1 MAYKC
6 PLLKMKKILF
16 LLMVSM
22 LSAPI
27 YAQRIKKNEIDKFTG
42 AELIQTSNETLYT
55 KQFIMAANVTNMFSF
70 CIRRVNG
77 EYCMPATIVMDDVV
91 KYREEDGVQFLLDN
105 GEIVALKTN
114 YTGIGCESYGNMG
127 YSFSTSFDLQE
138 SDVEKLKNN
147 KVITVRVTYLGGH
160 FDRDLKSNK
169 QQLIAKSLKLF
180 DKL

>member
-6 PLLKMKKILF
+6 PLLKMKKIVF

-55 KQFIMAANVTNMFSF
+55 KQLVIAANVTNMFSF

-91 KYREEDGVQFLLDN
+91 KYTEEDGVHFLLDN

-114 YTGIGCESYGNMG
+114 YTGIGGERYGNMG

-160 FDRDLKSNK
+160 FDRNLKSNK